1 MSSEQLPSETISE
14 MLSTILIFLGSANR
28 EIVKSSVGFVKVAV
42 VALAPIDIQ
51 PHLEALIPALLNWS
65 HEHKNHFKLNIR
77 HIFERLLRKFGYDKI
92 ESLTREEDRKLL
104 VNIRKR
110 QQRSKRKREQAD
122 AAMDGNGDSDD
133 DVKPTGARNAYEE
146 ALYGSEDE
154 DDSDEEE
161 APVKAPA
168 SRNAQQPALR
178 KNAIGRRKQDTRNQQ
193 DEVYIQENEDEPLDL
208 LDEKMVGRISRV
220 NPASDQARRTKRE
233 MQSVK
238 VRTDSR
244 SGKLVF
250 HDEDGD
256 GGDAPGHNDAEM
268 DSTNAYLEAIRGEDG
283 FHMNARGQV
292 KVNKSTKRSRAQ
304 LEEDELVENVKDKL
318 EGLGMPKEG
327 GQRPKKP
334 ARKKVKESTGQEFK
348 AKKAGG
354 DVKKGDGINPY
365 AYVPLGNGKK
375 RSGLNIV
382 NKGKKGR

>member
-1 MSSEQLPSETISE
+1 MIA
-14 MLSTILIFLGSANR
+14 TILIFLGSANR

-42 VALAPIDIQ
+42 VALAPIAIQ

-77 HIFERLLRKFGYDKI
+77 HIFERLLRKFGYETI

-122 AAMDGNGDSDD
+122 AEQQDDNGDSDD
-133 DVKPTGARNAYEE
+133 NAKPSGARNAYEE
-146 ALYGSEDE
+146 ALYGSEDD
-154 DDSDEEE
+154 DDSEDEE
-161 APVKAPA
+161 PTSKGQPA
-168 SRNAQQPALR
+168 RQGQQPALR
-178 KNAIGRRKQDTRNQQ
+178 KNAIGRRKQDARNEQ
-193 DEVYIQENEDEPLDL
+193 DAAYIQEDGDEPLDL

-220 NPASDQARRTKRE
+220 NPAIDQARRNKRE
-233 MQSVK
+233 TQASRVK
-238 VRTDSR
+238 TDSR

-250 HDEDGD
+250 NEDDDDDRNEGQQ
-256 GGDAPGHNDAEM
+256 GDAEM

-304 LEEDELVENVKDKL
+304 LEEDELVETVKDKL

-327 GQRPKKP
+327 GQRPKKQP
-334 ARKKVKESTGQEFK
+334 KKKVKESIGQDFK

-354 DVKKGDGINPY
+354 DVKKADGINPY

-375 RSGLNIV
+375 RGDLSIV

>member
-1 MSSEQLPSETISE
+1 MI
-14 MLSTILIFLGSANR
+14 STILIFLGSANR

-42 VALAPIDIQ
+42 VALAPVDIQ

-77 HIFERLLRKFGYDKI
+77 HIFERLLRKFGYDQI

-122 AAMDGNGDSDD
+122 AAMDGNDSSEDNA
-133 DVKPTGARNAYEE
+133 KPTGARNAYEE

-154 DDSDEEE
+154 DDSEDDEP
-161 APVKAPA
+161 AVKAPA
-168 SRNAQQPALR
+168 ARQGQQPALR
-178 KNAIGRRKQDTRNQQ
+178 KNAIGRRKQDARNEQ
-193 DEVYIQENEDEPLDL
+193 DAAYIQEMEDEPLDL

-220 NPASDQARRTKRE
+220 NPAVDLARRNKRE
-233 MQSVK
+233 SQTAK

-250 HDEDGD
+250 SDDDDGLDEADG
-256 GGDAPGHNDAEM
+256 NDQEM

-327 GQRPKKP
+327 GQRPKKQP
-334 ARKKVKESTGQEFK
+334 KKKVKESIGQEFK

-365 AYVPLGNGKK
+365 AYVPLGTGKK
-375 RSGLNIV
+375 RAGLNIV
-382 NKGKKGR
+382 NKGKKGRQ